1 MRGREGFAEVSNY
14 NIYPKILEIETRSI
28 VKVEIVTLAKS
39 TQMSFCILTKNYK
52 MWNEN
57 CEL

>member
-1 MRGREGFAEVSNY
+1 MIGVKLG
-14 NIYPKILEIETRSI
+14 LEIETRSI